1 MIILII
7 ILIIL
12 IIIIIIMIIKQLS
25 IDFVNSCD
33 WFTYNKLS
41 TVYMLKRN

>member
-7 ILIIL
+7 IIT
-12 IIIIIIMIIKQLS
+12 IIIMIIKQLS

-41 TVYMLKRN
+41 TVYILKRN

>member
-7 ILIIL
+7 ILLLL
-12 IIIIIIMIIKQLS
+12 IIIIIIIIKQLS

>member
-7 ILIIL
+7 ILII

>member
-1 MIILII
+1 MIILIM
-7 ILIIL
+7 IL

>member
-7 ILIIL
+7 ILIII